1 MNGFRGL
8 RMALVL
14 TLSLTLCACVTTP
27 EKSTPPPPQENLSST
42 AQKDI
47 YTRAKLHTELA
58 ALYFQANNLIVA
70 LEELT
75 IAISIDPGY
84 ALAYST
90 RGVVLYYIQEFDSAR
105 KDFRQALA
113 LDDKDPAINNNYG
126 WFLCHTGKEK
136 EGIDYLFRAI
146 RNPLYQTPEV
156 AYLNAGSCYASLGDL
171 DAAEDAVRKSMRL
184 ASETPQTI
192 YQLANILYLRGN
204 ADAARKYLTDLVRA
218 TEPNAEILWLLI
230 RVERKLGN
238 SNAESSL
245 TAQLRR
251 NFPDS
256 PEYQALLKGSFE

>member
-14 TLSLTLCACVTTP
+14 TLSLTLGACVTTP

-146 RNPLYQTPEV
+146 RNPLHRQWEGRIDALRAAPEEARAAYEAGV
-156 AYLNAGSCYASLGDL
+156 AAGDFSAAHATAGEAVGLFHDL
-171 DAAEDAVRKSMRL
+171 PSAAVLIARMDTQARARL
-184 ASETPQTI
+184 A
-192 YQLANILYLRGN
+192 LR
-204 ADAARKYLTDLVRA
+204 
-218 TEPNAEILWLLI
+218 
-230 RVERKLGN
+230 
-238 SNAESSL
+238 
-245 TAQLRR
+245 
-251 NFPDS
+251 
-256 PEYQALLKGSFE
+256 